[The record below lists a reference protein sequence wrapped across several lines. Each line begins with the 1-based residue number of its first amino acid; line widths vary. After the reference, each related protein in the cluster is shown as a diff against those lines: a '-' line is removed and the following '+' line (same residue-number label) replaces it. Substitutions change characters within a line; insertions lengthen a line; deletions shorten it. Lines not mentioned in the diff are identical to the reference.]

1 MLNINPMKAAPRE
14 LRMSTSGEG
23 ELDMIVGASVFGGL
37 IYTHRLIAANS
48 QRVQKVRPEADG

>member
-1 MLNINPMKAAPRE
+1 MKAAPRE